1 MDSLSTIIVA
11 ANTLTLVFGGVITGL
26 AYRAYRRTDSS
37 ALRALSI
44 GLGFVTLGTLLGG
57 SLHQLLD
64 VELLT
69 SVAVQSVFTALGF
82 TILAYSL
89 LADHRPDPERERSLS
104 ISK

>member
-11 ANTLTLVFGGVITGL
+11 ANTLTLAFGGVITGL
-26 AYRAYRRTDSS
+26 AFRAYRRTDSE

-44 GLGFVTLGTLLGG
+44 GLGLVTLGTLLGG
-57 SLHQLLD
+57 SLHQLLA

-89 LADHRPDPERERSLS
+89 LAEHRPDPDREHYLS